1 MIHST
6 NKKRWNFRKADWE
19 NFTRKTENSIP
30 LIPRQQIAIEEAYT
44 RFMGALSSAAHAT
57 IPRGVRR
64 LYIPCMDEEA
74 AALLQQ
80 YEESGDPDIADN
92 LIESL
97 NAARRDRWEESTSQL
112 NFTHSSRKSWSLI
125 RRLGAAQHPV
135 QVSRPPV
142 SANAVASHLVRV
154 AKAPKV
160 QKHEKSVRDGWRQFL
175 RNSSGSA
182 LPPAFTA
189 EELFTALRAV
199 KLGTAPG
206 YDNMHPEF
214 LKHLG
219 PKGLAWLAVFF
230 TRVVNEK
237 RLPKAWRR
245 AKVIALPKPGKDPQ
259 LPSSYRPISL
269 LSVSFKLL
277 ERVVLQRI
285 SDRADELLSKDQ
297 AGFRRGRSTC
307 DQVAALTT
315 HIENG
320 FQSNLKTGAVF
331 LDLTAAYDTVWHTG
345 LLYKLTKCME
355 PWFVNLIDLLLRNRR
370 FRVHM
375 GDDISSWRIQANGL
389 PQGSVLAPTICT

>member
-1 MIHST
+1 
-6 NKKRWNFRKADWE
+6 
-19 NFTRKTENSIP
+19 
-30 LIPRQQIAIEEAYT
+30 
-44 RFMGALSSAAHAT
+44 
-57 IPRGVRR
+57 
-64 LYIPCMDEEA
+64 
-74 AALLQQ
+74 
-80 YEESGDPDIADN
+80 
-92 LIESL
+92 
-97 NAARRDRWEESTSQL
+97 
-112 NFTHSSRKSWSLI
+112 
-125 RRLGAAQHPV
+125 
-135 QVSRPPV
+135 
-142 SANAVASHLVRV
+142 
-154 AKAPKV
+154 
-160 QKHEKSVRDGWRQFL
+160 
-175 RNSSGSA
+175 
-182 LPPAFTA
+182 
-189 EELFTALRAV
+189 
-199 KLGTAPG
+199 
-206 YDNMHPEF
+206 MHPEF

-389 PQGSVLAPTICT
+389 PQGSVLAPTLFNLYTNDLPATSSRKFIYADDICCAVQGRTFAEIERTLSADLARMSEYCHCWRLKPSTTKTVTSVFHLHNASASRQLAVLMDGQPLKHDSCPVYLGVTLDRTLSYRQHLQKTAAKVKSRNNLLSKLAGSSWGANADTLRTSALALCYSVAE